1 MSAMPFPAR
10 LLHDDEVIQL
20 DINPH
25 WWYLGSPGL
34 TTVACLIG
42 ALVVNAQIDI
52 TWLRDTLSYVFWAA
66 MLVSAAWL
74 IKRAVEWRTTYL
86 VLTNQR
92 LIYRQGVIAR
102 QGVEMLLEKV
112 SNVNFSQ
119 TVFQRI
125 VKAGSLLIESS
136 GEQGQQQIDD
146 IPDPEAVQNIIHSA
160 VLMRVRASTTFSAAP
175 SVGSDDI
182 VSQLERLEGLLDRG
196 TITPAEF
203 ERQKH
208 RLLGD

>member
-34 TTVACLIG
+34 VTVACLFG

-52 TWLRDTLSYVFWAA
+52 VWLRDLLSYVFWAA

-102 QGVEMLLEKV
+102 HGVEMLLEKV

-119 TVFQRI
+119 TIFQRI

-146 IPDPEAVQNIIHSA
+146 IPDPESVQNIIHSA
-160 VLMRVRASTTFSAAP
+160 VLTRVRAATSFTGAP
-175 SVGSDDI
+175 SVGADDV
-182 VSQLERLEGLLDRG
+182 VSQLERLEALLHRG
-196 TITPAEF
+196 TITQVEF
-203 ERQKH
+203 EQQKQ
-208 RLLGD
+208 RLLRN

>member
-1 MSAMPFPAR
+1 MPFPAR

-34 TTVACLIG
+34 VTVACLFG

-52 TWLRDTLSYVFWAA
+52 VWLRDLLSYVFWAA

-102 QGVEMLLEKV
+102 HGVEMLLEKV

-119 TVFQRI
+119 TIFQRI

-146 IPDPEAVQNIIHSA
+146 IPDPESVQNIIHSA
-160 VLMRVRASTTFSAAP
+160 VLTRVRAATTFTAAP
-175 SVGSDDI
+175 SVAADDV
-182 VSQLERLEGLLDRG
+182 VSQLERLEALLDRG
-196 TITPAEF
+196 TITQVEF
-203 ERQKH
+203 DRQKQ
-208 RLLGD
+208 RLLRD

>member
-34 TTVACLIG
+34 VTVACLFG

-52 TWLRDTLSYVFWAA
+52 VWLRDLLSYVFWAA

-102 QGVEMLLEKV
+102 HGVEMLLEKV

-119 TVFQRI
+119 TIFQRI

-146 IPDPEAVQNIIHSA
+146 IPDPESVQNIIHSA
-160 VLMRVRASTTFSAAP
+160 VLTRVRAATSFTGAP
-175 SVGSDDI
+175 SVGADDV
-182 VSQLERLEGLLDRG
+182 VSQLERLEALLHRG
-196 TITPAEF
+196 AITQVEF
-203 ERQKH
+203 EQQKQ
-208 RLLGD
+208 RLLRN

>member
-34 TTVACLIG
+34 VTVACLFG

-52 TWLRDTLSYVFWAA
+52 VWLRDLLSYVFWAA

-102 QGVEMLLEKV
+102 HGVEMLLEKV

-119 TVFQRI
+119 TIFQRI

-146 IPDPEAVQNIIHSA
+146 IPNPESVQNIIHSA
-160 VLMRVRASTTFSAAP
+160 VLTRVRAATTFTAAP
-175 SVGSDDI
+175 SVGADDV

-196 TITPAEF
+196 TITQVEF
-203 ERQKH
+203 DRQKQ
-208 RLLGD
+208 RLLRD

>member
-1 MSAMPFPAR
+1 M
-10 LLHDDEVIQL
+10 
-20 DINPH
+20 
-25 WWYLGSPGL
+25 
-34 TTVACLIG
+34 TVACLFG

-52 TWLRDTLSYVFWAA
+52 VWLRDLLSYVFWAA

-92 LIYRQGVIAR
+92 LIYRQGVVAR
-102 QGVEMLLEKV
+102 HGVEMLLEKV

-119 TVFQRI
+119 TIFQRI

-160 VLMRVRASTTFSAAP
+160 VLTRVRAATTPTAAP
-175 SVGSDDI
+175 SAGADDV
-182 VSQLERLEGLLDRG
+182 VSQLERLEALLDRG
-196 TITPAEF
+196 TITQVEF
-203 ERQKH
+203 DRQKQ
-208 RLLGD
+208 RLLRD

>member
-1 MSAMPFPAR
+1 MPFPAR

-34 TTVACLIG
+34 VTVACLFG

-52 TWLRDTLSYVFWAA
+52 VWLRDLLSYVFWAA

-102 QGVEMLLEKV
+102 HGVEMLLEKV

-119 TVFQRI
+119 TIFQRI
-125 VKAGSLLIESS
+125 VRAGSLLIESS

-146 IPDPEAVQNIIHSA
+146 IPDPESVQNIIHSA
-160 VLMRVRASTTFSAAP
+160 VLTRVRAATSFTGAP
-175 SVGSDDI
+175 SVGADDV
-182 VSQLERLEGLLDRG
+182 VSQLERLEALLHRG
-196 TITPAEF
+196 TITQVEF
-203 ERQKH
+203 EQQKQ
-208 RLLGD
+208 RLLRN

>member
-34 TTVACLIG
+34 VTVACLFG

-52 TWLRDTLSYVFWAA
+52 VWLRDLLSYVFWAA

-102 QGVEMLLEKV
+102 HGVEMLLEKV

-119 TVFQRI
+119 TIFQRI
-125 VKAGSLLIESS
+125 VRAGSLLIESS

-146 IPDPEAVQNIIHSA
+146 IPDPESVQNIIHSA
-160 VLMRVRASTTFSAAP
+160 VLTRVRAATSFTGAP
-175 SVGSDDI
+175 SVGADDV
-182 VSQLERLEGLLDRG
+182 VSQLERLEALLHRG
-196 TITPAEF
+196 AITQVEF
-203 ERQKH
+203 EQQKQ
-208 RLLGD
+208 RLLRN

>member
-1 MSAMPFPAR
+1 M
-10 LLHDDEVIQL
+10 
-20 DINPH
+20 
-25 WWYLGSPGL
+25 
-34 TTVACLIG
+34 TVACLFG

-52 TWLRDTLSYVFWAA
+52 VWLRDLLSYVFWAA

-102 QGVEMLLEKV
+102 HGVEMLLEKV

-119 TVFQRI
+119 TIFQRI

-146 IPDPEAVQNIIHSA
+146 IPDPESVQNIIHSA
-160 VLMRVRASTTFSAAP
+160 VLTRVRAATSFTGAP
-175 SVGSDDI
+175 SVGADDV
-182 VSQLERLEGLLDRG
+182 VSQLERLEALLHRG
-196 TITPAEF
+196 TITQVEF
-203 ERQKH
+203 EQQKQ
-208 RLLGD
+208 RLLRN

>member
-34 TTVACLIG
+34 VTVACLFG
-42 ALVVNAQIDI
+42 ALVVNAQIDVV
-52 TWLRDTLSYVFWAA
+52 WLRDLLSYVFWAA

-102 QGVEMLLEKV
+102 HGVEMLLEKV

-119 TVFQRI
+119 TIFQRI

-146 IPDPEAVQNIIHSA
+146 IPDPESVQNIIHSA
-160 VLMRVRASTTFSAAP
+160 VLTRVRAATSFTGAP
-175 SVGSDDI
+175 SVGADDV
-182 VSQLERLEGLLDRG
+182 VSQLERLEALLHRG
-196 TITPAEF
+196 TITQVEF
-203 ERQKH
+203 EQQKQ
-208 RLLGD
+208 RLLRN

>member
-34 TTVACLIG
+34 VTCACLFG

-52 TWLRDTLSYVFWAA
+52 VWLRDVLSYVFWAA

-102 QGVEMLLEKV
+102 HGVEMLLEKV

-119 TVFQRI
+119 TIFQRI

-146 IPDPEAVQNIIHSA
+146 IPDPESVQNIIHSA
-160 VLMRVRASTTFSAAP
+160 VLTRVRAATTFTSTSSAGA
-175 SVGSDDI
+175 DDV
-182 VSQLERLEGLLDRG
+182 VSQLERLEALLHRG
-196 TITPAEF
+196 TITQVEF
-203 ERQKH
+203 EQQKQ
-208 RLLGD
+208 RLLRN

>member
-34 TTVACLIG
+34 VTVACLFG

-52 TWLRDTLSYVFWAA
+52 VWLRDLLSYVVWAA

-102 QGVEMLLEKV
+102 HGVEMLLEKV

-119 TVFQRI
+119 TIFQRI
-125 VKAGSLLIESS
+125 VRAGSLLIESS

-146 IPDPEAVQNIIHSA
+146 IPDPESVQNIIHSA
-160 VLMRVRASTTFSAAP
+160 VLTRVRAATSFTGAP
-175 SVGSDDI
+175 SVGADDV
-182 VSQLERLEGLLDRG
+182 VSQLERLEALLHRG
-196 TITPAEF
+196 TITQVEF
-203 ERQKH
+203 EQQKQ
-208 RLLGD
+208 RLLRN

>member
-34 TTVACLIG
+34 VTVACLFG

-52 TWLRDTLSYVFWAA
+52 VWLRDLLSYVFWAA

-102 QGVEMLLEKV
+102 HGVEMLLEKV

-119 TVFQRI
+119 TIFQRI
-125 VKAGSLLIESS
+125 VRAGSLLIESS

-146 IPDPEAVQNIIHSA
+146 IPDPESVQNIIHSA
-160 VLMRVRASTTFSAAP
+160 VLTRVRAATSFTGAP
-175 SVGSDDI
+175 SVGADDV
-182 VSQLERLEGLLDRG
+182 VSQLERLEALLHRG
-196 TITPAEF
+196 TINQVEF
-203 ERQKH
+203 EQQKQ
-208 RLLGD
+208 RLLRN

>member
-34 TTVACLIG
+34 VTVACLFG

-52 TWLRDTLSYVFWAA
+52 VWLRDLLSYVFWAA

-102 QGVEMLLEKV
+102 HGVEMLLEKV

-119 TVFQRI
+119 TIFQRI
-125 VKAGSLLIESS
+125 VRAGSLLIESS

-146 IPDPEAVQNIIHSA
+146 IPDPESVQNIIHSA
-160 VLMRVRASTTFSAAP
+160 VLTRVRAATSFTGAP
-175 SVGSDDI
+175 SVGADDV
-182 VSQLERLEGLLDRG
+182 VSQLERLEALLHRG
-196 TITPAEF
+196 TITQVEF
-203 ERQKH
+203 EQQKQ
-208 RLLGD
+208 RLLRN